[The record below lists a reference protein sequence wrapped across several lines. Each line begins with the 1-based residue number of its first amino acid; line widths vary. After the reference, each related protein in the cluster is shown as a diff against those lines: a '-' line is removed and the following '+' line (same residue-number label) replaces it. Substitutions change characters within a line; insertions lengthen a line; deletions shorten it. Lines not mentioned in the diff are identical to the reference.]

1 MKAGRATR
9 KCNRKEIKCSLSTTQ
24 KLVEVLWKHLSHTKL
39 SSQGPKW
46 RWRGGGV
53 SFHPFHTQISITNF
67 RWQICHRSN
76 FLFVFSELLIITA
89 LYFFKMYLTG
99 LHSSSQHPIVSA
111 HPGSFQDCL
120 CEPKCSF
127 ELHGRGPL
135 WNRPT
140 WVRTSVCQGWKS
152 WEVLANRRPA

>member
-9 KCNRKEIKCSLSTTQ
+9 ECNGKEIKCLLSTTQ
-24 KLVEVLWKHLSHTKL
+24 KLVETLWKHLSHTKR

-46 RWRGGGV
+46 RWRGGGD
-53 SFHPFHTQISITNF
+53 SSHPFHSQISITNF

-76 FLFVFSELLIITA
+76 FLFVFRELLIITA

-127 ELHGRGPL
+127 ELYGRGPL

-140 WVRTSVCQGWKS
+140 WVCTSVCQGWKS

>member
-9 KCNRKEIKCSLSTTQ
+9 KCNKKEIKCLLSTNQ
-24 KLVEVLWKHLSHTKL
+24 KLVETLWKHLSHTKL

-46 RWRGGGV
+46 RWRGGEGLV
-53 SFHPFHTQISITNF
+53 PTLFTHKFPSQISDDKFVIGLT
-67 RWQICHRSN
+67 
-76 FLFVFSELLIITA
+76 LFVFSELLIITA

-120 CEPKCSF
+120 CEPQCSF

>member
-1 MKAGRATR
+1 MLA
-9 KCNRKEIKCSLSTTQ
+9 STTQ
-24 KLVEVLWKHLSHTKL
+24 KLVEALWRHLSHIKL

-46 RWRGGGV
+46 RWRGW
-53 SFHPFHTQISITNF
+53 FPPFHSQIQISVTNF
-67 RWQICHRSN
+67 RWQNCHWSN
-76 FLFVFSELLIITA
+76 FLFVFNELLIITA
-89 LYFFKMYLTG
+89 LCFCFVLFLMYSTG
-99 LHSSSQHPIVSA
+99 LHSRSQHPIVSA

-127 ELHGRGPL
+127 KLHGRGPL

-140 WVRTSVCQGWKS
+140 WVCTSVCQGWKS

>member
-9 KCNRKEIKCSLSTTQ
+9 EYNRKEIKCLLSTTQ
-24 KLVEVLWKHLSHTKL
+24 KLVEALWKHLSHTKR
-39 SSQGPKW
+39 SSQGPEW
-46 RWRGGGV
+46 RWRGGGEGC
-53 SFHPFHTQISITNF
+53 FPPFSLTNF

-76 FLFVFSELLIITA
+76 FLFVFNELLIITA

>member
-9 KCNRKEIKCSLSTTQ
+9 KCNKKEIKCLLSTNQ
-24 KLVEVLWKHLSHTKL
+24 KLVETLWKHLSHTKL

-53 SFHPFHTQISITNF
+53 SSHPFHSQISDDKF
-67 RWQICHRSN
+67 RSN
-76 FLFVFSELLIITA
+76 FLFVFNELLIITA
-89 LYFFKMYLTG
+89 LYFFKIYLTG

-120 CEPKCSF
+120 CEPQCSF

-140 WVRTSVCQGWKS
+140 WVCTSVCQGWKS